1 MTDNAARGRP
11 ILPIKNTSR
20 VTVWRGK
27 VYMAP
32 LGYACMGPDGEER
45 LIASNGEDI
54 IVMTEIGTVYEDE

>member
-1 MTDNAARGRP
+1 MDNNPGRR

-32 LGYACMGPDGEER
+32 AGYACMGPDSEGR
-45 LIASNGEDI
+45 LIASDGESI
-54 IVMTEIGTVYEDE
+54 LVMTEIGSVYDE

>member
-1 MTDNAARGRP
+1 MTDNTARGRP

-32 LGYACMGPDGEER
+32 LGYACMGADGDGR
-45 LIASNGEDI
+45 VIASNGED
-54 IVMTEIGTVYEDE
+54 VMEMKMIGTVLDD

>member
-1 MTDNAARGRP
+1 MNENRGRP

-32 LGYACMGPDGEER
+32 LGYACMGPDSQEER
-45 LIASNGEDI
+45 LLASNGDDVI
-54 IVMTEIGTVYEDE
+54 TMTEIGTVWDE